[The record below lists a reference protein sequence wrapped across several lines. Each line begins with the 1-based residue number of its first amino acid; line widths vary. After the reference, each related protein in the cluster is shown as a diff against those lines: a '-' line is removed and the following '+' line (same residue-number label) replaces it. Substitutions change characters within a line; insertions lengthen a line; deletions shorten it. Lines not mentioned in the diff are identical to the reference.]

1 MEKSS
6 ITKNFAFN
14 ILLTLSTYIAQL
26 VVYPYV
32 SRTLGVENMGII
44 GFVNKTI
51 DIFLI
56 FSTLGISIVGI
67 REIASVKKDK
77 DALDRVFSG
86 LATFILISTVLV
98 AIVYL
103 FAILWVTKF
112 NIYSNL
118 FLIGLSK
125 LIFSTFLIEW
135 FYQGIENFKFITI
148 RSLIVKIIYIIS
160 VFLFVRDGDDTLV
173 YFVLTTATVVLNSI
187 INWAYS
193 RNHVHFKLGFSEARL
208 YCKPMFTYGLY
219 NLLNATF
226 STFNYLF
233 LGFIATPK
241 EVGYY
246 YTAENFYGILLA
258 LISAFTRVMLPRM
271 SFLLADGRRSE
282 FNRMIDKSFDVI
294 LSVCLPISIFGIF
307 FASGMVDLFSGAGY
321 EGSILP
327 LQIMMTLV
335 LINSINQILIIQVAT
350 PLKLDKEI
358 LIGTAVSTVLALSVN
373 YFMTKY
379 LGAVGCSMVLVFSVI
394 IANLYPIYCLIKKKG
409 FKLPVKVISRQFI
422 FALPYIIISFLAII
436 VGKSNTF
443 MSMIIAAVCYGIYY
457 ILVPGRSFVIEYS
470 SRLLGKR
477 Y

>member
-6 ITKNFAFN
+6 ITKNFFFN

-32 SRTLGVENMGII
+32 SRVLGVDNMGII

-67 REIASVKKDK
+67 REVASVKKDRG
-77 DALDRVFSG
+77 ALDKVFSS
-86 LATFILISTVLV
+86 LVTFILISTVLV
-98 AIVYL
+98 SIIYL
-103 FAILWVTKF
+103 LAILWVTKF

-148 RSLIVKIIYIIS
+148 RSLIVKVLYIIS
-160 VFLFVRDGDDTLV
+160 VFLFVRDNEDTWI
-173 YFVLTTATVVLNSI
+173 YFFLTTAVVVLNSVL
-187 INWAYS
+187 NWAYS
-193 RNHVHFKLGFSEARL
+193 RKLVRFKLDFSGVKL
-208 YCKPMFTYGLY
+208 FIKPMLIYGMY
-219 NLLNATF
+219 QLLNATF

-233 LGFIATPK
+233 LGFITTPK
-241 EVGYY
+241 ELGYY
-246 YTAENFYGILLA
+246 YTSENFYGILLA

-271 SFLLADGRRSE
+271 SFLLADGKENE
-282 FNRMIDKSFDVI
+282 FKRMIEKSFDVV
-294 LSVCLPISIFGIF
+294 LSICLPISIFGIF
-307 FASGMVDLFSGAGY
+307 FASGLVNLFSGTGY
-321 EGSILP
+321 EGAVLP
-327 LQIMMTLV
+327 LQIMMVLV

-350 PLKLDKEI
+350 PLKLDREI
-358 LIGTAVSTVLALSVN
+358 LIGTAVATVIALTAN

-379 LGAVGCSMVLVFSVI
+379 WGAVGCSMVLVISVI

-409 FKLPVKVISRQFI
+409 FKLPIKVMSRQLF
-422 FALPYIIISFLAII
+422 FALPYIVISFVAILL
-436 VGKSNTF
+436 GRSNIIIT
-443 MSMIIAAVCYGIYY
+443 MIIAAVCYGAYY
-457 ILVPGRSFVIEYS
+457 MLVPGRSFVLEYS
-470 SRLLGKR
+470 SRLIGKR
-477 Y
+477 